1 MDYLNEK
8 LLISYL
14 LHNTNKLHEVNTD
27 EFIAKESKAIVEAI
41 KEYNQKDLSFSF
53 STLTALARKHDETID
68 FSLIESIY
76 NTYQDFTNLS
86 YHQTLQSDI
95 YLKNVVQNN
104 IFETIYSD
112 TKKQG
117 KLDRDKLL
125 KNLDKVK
132 TIVSDHSDQKSFY
145 TTTEWMDLHR
155 RGDQDR
161 QNDKFPKTSGYPTLD
176 RKMGSSFL
184 AGDFVTT
191 AAPPGMGKSIFTMNM
206 IYQWITKGY
215 PVLSLNTEMGEVV
228 NADRLIGLV
237 GGIPN
242 NEIIKRDR
250 SEEVSILIEKTRQT
264 ISSIPN
270 LFYSSQ
276 ESLYIDDIDRMISL
290 AKEKFMDLGVWNH
303 KNPYMILTLD
313 LFDLLLDIKRKSPDE
328 IGKAIDDFHRMLRK
342 HKINGLPYVAGDVV
356 TQIGENLFRDTS
368 FRNRF
373 STPDDLDNFVFTAFD
388 IFGSSAFNQRTRLMF
403 TLSRPSHLKTLFF
416 PEESVRW
423 EEDPKENYIIVNI
436 AKNNYGG
443 VGTVKFWFNPKTGKI
458 SPIVENYNDQERL
471 TR

>member
-8 LLISYL
+8 LLISYI
-14 LHNTNKLHEVNTD
+14 LHNTSKLYEINTK
-27 EFIAKESKAIVEAI
+27 ELIAKESKAIIKAI
-41 KEYNQKDLSFSF
+41 EEFNENKLEFSF
-53 STLTALARKHDETID
+53 STLTALARKYEETID
-68 FSLIESIY
+68 ISLIENIY
-76 NTYQDFTNLS
+76 KTYSDFTNLE
-86 YHQTLQSDI
+86 HHKKLQSDYYI
-95 YLKNVVQNN
+95 KNIVQQD
-104 IFETIYSD
+104 IFEKIYSQ

-117 KLDRDKLL
+117 ELNKPELL
-125 KNLDKVK
+125 KNIDKVRLILSDKSEDK
-132 TIVSDHSDQKSFY
+132 TIYSSE
-145 TTTEWMDLHR
+145 EWMDLHR
-155 RGDQDR
+155 RGDFDR

-176 RKMGSSFL
+176 RKMSRPFL
-184 AGDFVTT
+184 AGDFITT

-242 NEIIKRDR
+242 SEIIRRDR
-250 SEEVSILIEKTRQT
+250 PEEVSVLIEKTRQK
-264 ISSIPN
+264 IASIPN

-290 AKEKFMDLGVWNH
+290 AKEKFMDMGIWNH
-303 KNPYMILTLD
+303 ENPYMVITLD

-342 HKINGLPYVAGDVV
+342 HKINGLPYVAGNVV

-373 STPDDLDNFVFTAFD
+373 STPDDLDNFIFTAYD
-388 IFGSSAFNQRTRLMF
+388 IFGSSTFNQRSRVIL

-416 PEESVRW
+416 PEEAVRW
-423 EEDPKENYIIVNI
+423 EEDPKENYIIVNV
-436 AKNNYGG
+436 AKNNYGNA
-443 VGTVKFWFNPKTGKI
+443 GTVRFWFNPKTGMI
-458 SPIVENYNDQERL
+458 SPIVEEYAESRRL